1 MICDF
6 PTIFSDRW
14 GSNLEALKRG
24 LRRAALRVVWLVG
37 GLGHDDDGRGGRA
50 RRRTGFSFARS
61 FVTIEFDW
69 RSLPFP
75 PSLSPTRLLNT
86 ETLPTGL
93 VNLLSVSSYPP
104 LMPDRKVTLT
114 RELAITKLLTRLSK
128 PGECAR
134 GGIPFSRPWGP
145 RNVAP

>member
-61 FVTIEFDW
+61 FVTIDFDW

-75 PSLSPTRLLNT
+75 PLCLRR
-86 ETLPTGL
+86 
-93 VNLLSVSSYPP
+93 
-104 LMPDRKVTLT
+104 D
-114 RELAITKLLTRLSK
+114 
-128 PGECAR
+128 C
-134 GGIPFSRPWGP
+134 
-145 RNVAP
+145 